1 MAGRERY
8 PGTGALPALVAH
20 SVKRATDAGAIEAIS
35 TECEYVEDQG
45 VHFVVRRVSNL
56 ARKAVARRLQRQRE
70 RSAKRPENPFLP
82 YDERLF
88 VCNLSPTHLC
98 LLNKYNVVDHHLLL
112 VTREFREQREPLG
125 GDDFEALAF
134 CLEALDGLGFYNA
147 GREAGASQRH
157 KHLQLVSLPLAPEGP
172 PVPLEARL
180 PSQSGD
186 GAASVDGLPF
196 RHAFVRLA
204 AAGPKALEDA
214 YLELLE
220 WLSVDAAAQP
230 YNLLA
235 TRRWMLLVPRS
246 RERFQTISV
255 NTLGFAGSLLVKNG
269 QELERVREVGP
280 MRILREVAQPRTETA
295 RG

>member
-45 VHFVVRRVSNL
+45 VRFVVRRVSNL

-98 LLNKYNVVDHHLLL
+98 LLNKFNVVDHHLLV

-125 GDDFEALAF
+125 EADFEALAF
-134 CLEALDGLGFYNA
+134 CLEAIDGLGFYNA

-172 PVPLEARL
+172 AVPLEPRL
-180 PSQSGD
+180 ASQAAD
-186 GAASVDGLPF
+186 GPGVADLPF
-196 RHAFVRLA
+196 RHAFVRLPSA
-204 AAGPKALEDA
+204 RPEALEGG
-214 YLELLE
+214 YRGLLE
-220 WLSVDAAAQP
+220 RLQVDAAAQP

-255 NTLGFAGSLLVKNG
+255 NTLGFAGSLLVRNG
-269 QELERVREVGP
+269 RELERVREVGP
-280 MRILREVAQPRTETA
+280 MRILREVGQPRTETA